1 MAIAVGDVLR
11 PVLSSVASLL
21 QGVTND
27 LQSRLVSAGLAAA
40 KPAAAAADAVLVV
53 GGGSARRPS
62 AAAVA
67 TAFAVLGAAT
77 LVSWAVTAADFLSPY
92 VRPSRL
98 RRFNRA
104 GQRRPWAVVT
114 GASDGIGK
122 GFAQELA
129 AAGFNV
135 VLVARDED
143 KLADVARGIEYE
155 FPGASTRVL
164 VTDAGRRDQASFLA
178 KLDATVAALPGPV
191 TVLVNNVGRANAHV
205 DVLARQDDYDLADV
219 VVVNDVFP
227 ILITKR
233 LLPTLERNQPSLI
246 LNVGSY
252 ASETAVPHL
261 AVFCGSK
268 AFIKTW
274 SESLHSELRMAGGG
288 AAGVECQHLLV
299 DQVHSGSN
307 RTPVGLFCPDARTF
321 ARAALRVST
330 RRPVVTPYF
339 PHALYFGIF
348 RRLPSFVSD
357 WLVRRAAR
365 ELKRKADKP
374 VYVVAA

>member
-1 MAIAVGDVLR
+1 MATAVGDALR
-11 PVLSSVASLL
+11 PVWSSAASLL
-21 QGVTND
+21 HGVTAD
-27 LQSRLVSAGLAAA
+27 LQERLVSAGLAAA
-40 KPAAAAADAVLVV
+40 RPAEAAAGALVVV
-53 GGGSARRPS
+53 GGAGGGARRPS
-62 AAAVA
+62 PAAVA
-67 TAFAVLGAAT
+67 TALAVLGAAT
-77 LVSWAVTAADFLSPY
+77 LVSWAVSAAGFLSPY

-104 GQRRPWAVVT
+104 DKRRPWAVVT

-129 AAGFNV
+129 AARFNV
-135 VLVARDED
+135 VLVARDEA
-143 KLADVARGIEYE
+143 KLADVAREIEYE

-227 ILITKR
+227 VLITKR

-252 ASETAVPHL
+252 ASETAIPHL
-261 AVFCGSK
+261 AVFCGTK
-268 AFIKTW
+268 VGTPD
-274 SESLHSELRMAGGG
+274 ETGGPG
-288 AAGVECQHLLV
+288 PRQ
-299 DQVHSGSN
+299 
-307 RTPVGLFCPDARTF
+307 TPPPL
-321 ARAALRVST
+321 
-330 RRPVVTPYF
+330 
-339 PHALYFGIF
+339 
-348 RRLPSFVSD
+348 
-357 WLVRRAAR
+357 
-365 ELKRKADKP
+365 
-374 VYVVAA
+374 